1 VTVTFDTS
9 VLLGWYQSQATL
21 AGLAARAGLGASTA
35 TAATAQAVP
44 SAPWNSPSTQPK
56 DSTLVSN
63 ALSGKP
69 FIDEKA
75 ATLDVPNADADYKK
89 LFAMNQGLS
98 ALQALATAANDPT
111 TPSFKLAEIQQAFD
125 RGMSELNSYV
135 SKAKFDNFRLTEGVV
150 ATSANST
157 AGVTTS
163 SDSYVTAPLVAGSAD
178 TVVPAFSGT
187 TQFTM
192 TVNRPQSGAVPAK
205 TTTVSFDLSEMGAT
219 PLTMNNVTAYMN
231 SKLSAAGVGV
241 RVGVN
246 QTQTQAET
254 VTVNGSPVTI
264 SPAKTEFGFKISG
277 LALESVTLSAP
288 TTAPAVYV
296 AQTAGNPDPDNNPAT
311 ADGTTQQELVKLET
325 GAGTDGVRRPDDQNY
340 VAGRVFSQQLP
351 DNVGPVHATAVG
363 GDGSVYMLA
372 DATGPVNGQ
381 AIKGSQD
388 AVLLKYDSAGQLVYT
403 RTLGAGV
410 SASGMALAVAA
421 DGKVAIAGAITGS
434 LDRGD
439 TGVDP
444 NASDSF
450 VTMFDNQGQELWSNR
465 QGASG
470 ADQAQAVAFDAS
482 GNLYVAGKTQ
492 GSIGGGAAVGG
503 WDGYLRA
510 YDSQGDVVSTKQFGS
525 VADDSVSG
533 IVVNGTNV
541 IVAGQDG
548 GSAVV
553 RNIDVSNPHQ
563 MTVTATRNLGGLGG
577 GAVLGVGLDASGDVL
592 IGGSTA
598 ANLNVGS
605 TTIARGGALDGFAV
619 KISADLTSTAADGV
633 AYYGGTGADKVSAAT
648 VANGQV
654 WLTGSTTG
662 ALPGLTTQGTTDG
675 FVAGIDV
682 GAGAVTYSQRF
693 TAKDQMDAPQ
703 SIAVD
708 ASGGSALD
716 RLGLPSGT
724 LKYGDST
731 LLTSISSVRDGDQ
744 FKIQVGNSSP
754 VTVTVSATDTLT
766 TLADK
771 IRNAGMFEVN
781 VSTTSNGTSTV
792 LQIKPQSDRQN
803 IQLLSGP
810 SGGDALEALGIKP
823 GTVRNATVDKT
834 KGVLPADKG
843 TQIYGL
849 HITSPLDL
857 NNKADIKTALDS
869 IGNAITTVRAIYAD
883 LKQAAT
889 PQNPASGAA
898 GGTVPAY
905 LTNRIADY
913 TAALTR
919 LSSADTSSGSS
930 LASLFG

>member
-1 VTVTFDTS
+1 
-9 VLLGWYQSQATL
+9 
-21 AGLAARAGLGASTA
+21 
-35 TAATAQAVP
+35 VP
-44 SAPWNSPSTQPK
+44 SAPWSSPSSQPK

-69 FIDEKA
+69 FIDEKSA
-75 ATLDVPNADADYKK
+75 KLDVPSADADYKK
-89 LFAMNQGLS
+89 LFAMNQGL
-98 ALQALATAANDPT
+98 ATLQALANAANDPT
-111 TPSFKLAEIQQAFD
+111 TPSFKLGQLQQAFD

-135 SKAKFDNFRLTEGVV
+135 STAKFDNFRLTQGVV
-150 ATSANST
+150 ASSANST

-163 SDSYVTAPLVAGSAD
+163 SDSYVTDPLVAGSAD
-178 TVVPAFSGT
+178 TAVPAFAGA

-192 TVNRPQSGAVPAK
+192 TVNRAKSGAVPAK

-219 PLTMNNVTAYMN
+219 PRTMNNVAAYMN
-231 SKLSAAGVGV
+231 GKLAAAAVGA
-241 RVGVN
+241 RVAIN
-246 QTQTQAET
+246 RTDTAPET
-254 VTVNGSPVTI
+254 VTVNGAPVTI
-264 SPAKTEFGFKISG
+264 SPSRAEYGFKISG
-277 LALESVTLSAP
+277 LSAESISLSAP

-351 DNVGPVHATAVG
+351 DNVGPVHATATG
-363 GDGSVYMLA
+363 ADGSVYMLA
-372 DATGPVNGQ
+372 DATGAVNGQ
-381 AIKGSQD
+381 PIKGSQD

-410 SASGMALAVAA
+410 TASGMALSVAS
-421 DGKVAIAGAITGS
+421 DGKVAIAGSITGE

-439 TGVDP
+439 AGSSPTT
-444 NASDSF
+444 SDSF
-450 VTMFDNQGQELWSNR
+450 VTLFDNQGQELWSNR

-470 ADQAQAVAFDAS
+470 ADQAQAVAFDAA

-492 GSIGGGAAVGG
+492 GSMGGGTAVGG

-510 YDSQGDVVSTKQFGS
+510 YDSKGDVLSTKQFGS
-525 VADDSVSG
+525 VGDDTVAA
-533 IVVNGTNV
+533 IVVNGSNV

-548 GSAVV
+548 GAAVV
-553 RNIDVSNPHQ
+553 RNIDVTNPHQ
-563 MTVTATRNLGGLGG
+563 MAVTATRNLGGLGG
-577 GAVLGVGLDASGDVL
+577 GAVLGVGLDSSGNVL

-598 ANLNVGS
+598 ANLNAGA

-619 KISADLTSTAADGV
+619 RISSDLTSTAADAV
-633 AYYGGTGADKVSAAT
+633 AYYGGAGADKVSAAT

-662 ALPGLTTQGTTDG
+662 ALPGLTAQGKTDG

-703 SIAVD
+703 SIAV
-708 ASGGSALD
+708 AANGGSALD
-716 RLGLPSGT
+716 RLGLPTGT
-724 LKYGDST
+724 LKYGDSA

-744 FKIQVGNSSP
+744 FKIQVGSASP

-771 IRNAGMFEVN
+771 IRSAGMFEVN

-792 LQIKPQSDRQN
+792 LQVKPASNRQN
-803 IQLLSGP
+803 VQLLSGP
-810 SGGDALEALGIKP
+810 SGRDALEALGIKP
-823 GTVRNATVDKT
+823 GVVRNATVDKT

-843 TQIYGL
+843 AQIYGL
-849 HITSPLDL
+849 HITGPLDL
-857 NNKADIKTALDS
+857 NNKADIKTAIDS

-889 PQNPASGAA
+889 PQSPSSSASQGQ
-898 GGTVPAY
+898 VPAY

-913 TAALTR
+913 AAALAR
-919 LSSADTSSGSS
+919 LTAGSDTSSGSS